1 MKKCLVFLILGLF
14 LISFIS
20 AGSEVILTGKKGDII
35 TLPQECDS
43 CTFVKLSSIQYP
55 NMSKIYL
62 NIDMTKNESSFNYSF
77 SDTTELGV
85 YNYCG
90 YGDVDGT
97 NTTFCYD
104 FTITYLGKQLTTEKA
119 LIYFIF
125 LILFVLIFI
134 GTFIFIGFLPSK
146 NERDEDGQILSISY
160 LKYFRNVL
168 YMFEW
173 MLFIGILYMFSNLGF
188 AFLEEELFSQA
199 LFMLFKVCFGLT
211 PLIVIIWFVWIIASM
226 FHDKDFQQML
236 NRGMF
241 PGDSI

>member
-1 MKKCLVFLILGLF
+1 MKKFLTFFFISLF
-14 LISFIS
+14 LLSFIS
-20 AGSEVILTGKKGDII
+20 AGSEVILTGKKDASI
-35 TLPQECDS
+35 TIPQECAT
-43 CTFVKLSSIQYP
+43 CTFVIINSIQYP
-55 NMSKIYL
+55 NMSKEYV
-62 NIDMTKNESSFNYSF
+62 NAEMTKNDSSFYYEFNKTSQ
-77 SDTTELGV
+77 LGT

-90 YGDVDGT
+90 YGDVSGT
-97 NTTFCYD
+97 NTTYCYD
-104 FTITYLGKQLTTEKA
+104 FTVTYLGKQLTTDKA
-119 LIYFIF
+119 IVYFIF
-125 LILFVLIFI
+125 LILFVLIFV

-146 NERDEDGQILSISY
+146 NERDEEGRIMSISY

>member
-1 MKKCLVFLILGLF
+1 LKKLFSFLIISLF
-14 LISFIS
+14 LISLVS
-20 AGSEVILTGKKGDII
+20 AGSEVILTGKKGDTIE
-35 TLPQECDS
+35 LPQECTS
-43 CTFVKLSSIQYP
+43 CSFVILSSIQYP

-62 NIDMTKNESSFNYSF
+62 NQNMTKSDSSFNYSF
-77 SDTTELGV
+77 SDTTELGI

-119 LIYFIF
+119 IIYFIF
-125 LILFVLIFI
+125 LILFILIFI
-134 GTFIFIGFLPSK
+134 GTFIFIGFLPNK
-146 NERDEDGQILSISY
+146 NEKNEEGKILSISY

-173 MLFIGILYMFSNLGF
+173 FLFIGILFMFSNLGF
-188 AFLEEELFSQA
+188 AFLEEELFSQT
-199 LFMLFKVCFGLT
+199 LFMLFKICMGISPV
-211 PLIVIIWFVWIIASM
+211 IVIVWFIWIIVSM
-226 FHDKDFQQML
+226 FHDKDFQNML

-241 PGDSI
+241 PQGTI